1 MPPTTDPRPLAEQ
14 LLDQLSGEE
23 DLLRQAR
30 ECVMGL
36 YASLRKGDVP
46 AVQAALPRNE
56 ALASR
61 LHSQGES
68 RQEAAVRLAAAL
80 GLPPNSSL
88 QILAGYTP
96 EPFAARLLA
105 ARTALRGLAAQVD
118 QYRYQNATLIDRL
131 RSFFQDVLS
140 GLTTPDAPARY
151 GPSGAR
157 LTLPAVSATV
167 VSG

>member
-1 MPPTTDPRPLAEQ
+1 MPPTDLRPLAEQ

-61 LHSQGES
+61 LYSQSEQ
-68 RQEAAVRLAAAL
+68 RQVAAARLAVAV
-80 GLPPNSSL
+80 GLPPNCSL
-88 QILAGYTP
+88 QSIASQTP
-96 EPFAARLLA
+96 EPFAGRLLA
-105 ARTALRGLAAQVD
+105 ARNTLRGLAAQVD
-118 QYRYQNATLIDRL
+118 QYRYLNANLIDRL

-157 LTLPAVSATV
+157 LTAPAVSATV

>member
-1 MPPTTDPRPLAEQ
+1 MPPTDPRPLAEQ
-14 LLDQLSGEE
+14 LLDQLAGEQ

-46 AVQAALPRNE
+46 AVQAALPRDE
-56 ALASR
+56 ALVSR
-61 LHSQGES
+61 LYSQGER
-68 RQEAAVRLAAAL
+68 RQDAATRLAAAL
-80 GLPPNSSL
+80 GLPPNSTL
-88 QILAGYTP
+88 QLLAAHTP

-118 QYRYQNATLIDRL
+118 QYRYLNANLIDRL

-157 LTLPAVSATV
+157 LTAPAVSATV